1 MTFTEAALNALSS
14 LPPYLSGLLLH
25 DLPGNII
32 AQLIC
37 TAGAA
42 LITSFR
48 SRSTTP
54 PATPQLPSGGTHSP
68 EPDTPSTSHDTDPD
82 DRPPCSCTD
91 TPPTT

>member
-1 MTFTEAALNALSS
+1 MTFTDAALSALSS
-14 LPPYLSGLLLH
+14 LPSYLSGLLLH
-25 DLPGNII
+25 EVPGNII

-37 TAGAA
+37 TVGAA

-54 PATPQLPSGGTHSP
+54 SAISQPRSGGTPSA